1 MSTMMHPLAASAEE
15 TRRNSMVQMSQL
27 SPPKNLTKTQKTTLM
42 RKETYS
48 HILKK
53 HKIVVE
59 DDNQLLG
66 DFRQTMKTI
75 VKQGDWAKNEAELAG
90 VT

>member
-1 MSTMMHPLAASAEE
+1 M
-15 TRRNSMVQMSQL
+15 QMSSQV
-27 SPPKNLTKTQKTTLM
+27 SPTSKALTKTQKTTLM

-48 HILKK
+48 QILKK
-53 HKIVVE
+53 HKITVE

-66 DFRQTMKTI
+66 DFRQTMGTI
-75 VKQGDWAKNEAELAG
+75 VKKGNWQNNEAELAG

>member
-1 MSTMMHPLAASAEE
+1 
-15 TRRNSMVQMSQL
+15 
-27 SPPKNLTKTQKTTLM
+27 M

-48 HILKK
+48 QILKK
-53 HKIVVE
+53 HKITVE

-66 DFRQTMKTI
+66 DFRQTMGTI
-75 VKQGDWAKNEAELAG
+75 VKKGNWQNNEAELAG